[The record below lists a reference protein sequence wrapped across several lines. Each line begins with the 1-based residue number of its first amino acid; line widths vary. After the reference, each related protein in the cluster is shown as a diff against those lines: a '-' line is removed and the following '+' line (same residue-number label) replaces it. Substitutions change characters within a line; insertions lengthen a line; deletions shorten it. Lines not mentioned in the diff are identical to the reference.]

1 MAQENCWRGWLRI
14 NARHQELH
22 RPWQHLRK
30 QQPNDRRLQTVNH
43 WTITHGHV
51 IRRKCRPKLYNL
63 ILWYLFSYTCF
74 FLWRKEEILSIL
86 FFHQCL
92 YIHLILKTDIPFSWH
107 AGDATMVCT
116 SKLCWCIEW
125 YDMHFHFYVED
136 TKLHTCNKKYYKKS
150 IVSRSLIHCIYIH
163 VYVYLYDIMLRI
175 FANSMCTWLLY
186 ETFLIPFMIEV
197 TDAFFWKPFN
207 NNWHIHC
214 SMKFMYP
221 IHVS

>member
-74 FLWRKEEILSIL
+74 FMKKRRNPFNFVFSPVLIYTSNFENRYTIFMTCWWCYYGMHFKIVLMHRMVWYALSL
-86 FFHQCL
+86 
-92 YIHLILKTDIPFSWH
+92 
-107 AGDATMVCT
+107 
-116 SKLCWCIEW
+116 LCWRHKTT
-125 YDMHFHFYVED
+125 YM
-136 TKLHTCNKKYYKKS
+136 
-150 IVSRSLIHCIYIH
+150 
-163 VYVYLYDIMLRI
+163 
-175 FANSMCTWLLY
+175 
-186 ETFLIPFMIEV
+186 
-197 TDAFFWKPFN
+197 
-207 NNWHIHC
+207 
-214 SMKFMYP
+214 
-221 IHVS
+221 

>member
-1 MAQENCWRGWLRI
+1 MAQENCWRGWPRI

-30 QQPNDRRLQTVNH
+30 QQPNDRRFQTVNH

-63 ILWYLFSYTCF
+63 ILWYLFLYTCF

-92 YIHLILKTDIPFSWH
+92 YIHLILKTDIPFLWH
-107 AGDATMVCT
+107 ANDATMVCT
-116 SKLCWCIEW
+116 SELCWCIEW

-136 TKLHTCNKKYYKKS
+136 TKLHTCNQ
-150 IVSRSLIHCIYIH
+150 IL
-163 VYVYLYDIMLRI
+163 
-175 FANSMCTWLLY
+175 
-186 ETFLIPFMIEV
+186 
-197 TDAFFWKPFN
+197 
-207 NNWHIHC
+207 
-214 SMKFMYP
+214 
-221 IHVS
+221 